1 MYQFEFEY
9 TLDGVKYVAWAY
21 GEVLDTALEHARF
34 WDSTIPNPSGIDNI
48 ISVEPIDYYPYCRE
62 DALRLAFSKPIPFI
76 HAVLQQDDIC
86 DGDKI
91 DLIKIV
97 VNKDPTMH
105 LDTACWG
112 YLIDIVTE
120 SLCDDIIQLIM
131 EWTEPYEEL
140 TEEDAG
146 RIMGDMEASGHT
158 LPIGLTPKE
167 FIEIYKEC
175 EPEGEE
181 DDES

>member
-1 MYQFEFEY
+1 MYKFEFEY
-9 TLDGVKYVAWAY
+9 TLNGVKYVAWAY
-21 GEVLDTALEHARF
+21 GETIDTALEHARF
-34 WDSTIPNPSGIDNI
+34 WDSTIPETCNIHAI

-76 HAVLQQDDIC
+76 HAVLQQDGIC
-86 DGDKI
+86 DDDKV

-97 VNKDPTMH
+97 TAKDPTIH
-105 LDTACWG
+105 LDTACWD
-112 YLIDIVTE
+112 YLIDIVNE
-120 SLCDDIIQLIM
+120 NLCDDISQLIM
-131 EWTEPYEEL
+131 EWTDPLQNL

-146 RIMGDMEASGHT
+146 RIMSDMEANGYT

-181 DDES
+181 ENE